1 MNNFYFQLPTEVYFG
16 KGQISHLGESIKK
29 YGDNVLLVYGGGSI
43 KKTGLYDTVINIFKE
58 NNIKWTELSGVE
70 PNPKI
75 DTVRKGAKLCKENGI
90 QAILAVGGGSTIDC
104 AKVTA
109 AAAKYDGDA
118 WDLVLNSSLI
128 KDALPIFTVVTLS
141 ATGSE
146 MDRGAVISNMETN
159 DKVAAFSTLFYPKV
173 SILDP
178 QYTFSV
184 PQNQTA
190 AGVADIMSHA
200 FEKYFTRVRTAYV
213 QDRVGEAMIKTCI
226 HYGPI
231 AYNDPENYEARAN
244 LMWAAC
250 LAIDGV
256 TWRGNEVMSTCHI
269 IEHQLS
275 AYYDV
280 THGVG
285 LAILTPRW
293 MRYILNEQTVYKFVE
308 YGVNVWGID
317 PNKDKFEIANEAIK
331 KTEELFKSMNIPYTL
346 RVIGIGEEKLEIMA
360 QKGSKG
366 LQNAF
371 WPLDEKDV
379 LEILKMCL

>member
-29 YGDNVLLVYGGGSI
+29 YGNKVLLVYGGGSI
-43 KKTGLYDTVINIFKE
+43 KRAGLYDTVINIFKE
-58 NNIKWTELSGVE
+58 NSIEWIELGGVE

-75 DTVRKGAKLCKENGI
+75 DTVRKGVELCKENGI

-104 AKVTA
+104 CKVTA
-109 AAAKYDGDA
+109 AGAKYDGDA
-118 WDLVLNSSLI
+118 WDLVLNSALI
-128 KDALPIFTVVTLS
+128 KDALPIFAVVTLS

-178 QYTFSV
+178 QYTYTV
-184 PQNQTA
+184 PKSQTA

-200 FEKYFTRVRTAYV
+200 FEKYFTRVKTAYI
-213 QDRVGEAMIKTCI
+213 QDRVGEAMLKTCI

-231 AYNDPENYEARAN
+231 AYNEPENYEARAN

-293 MRYILNEQTVYKFVE
+293 MKYILNEQTVYKFVE

-317 PNKDKFEIANEAIK
+317 AKKDKFEIANEAIS
-331 KTEELFKSMNIPYTL
+331 KTEELFSLMNIPSTL
-346 RVIGIGEEKLEIMA
+346 REIGIGEEKLEIMA
-360 QKGSKG
+360 KKGSKG

-371 WPLDEKDV
+371 YPLDEKDV
-379 LEILKMCL
+379 LAILKMCL

>member
-29 YGDNVLLVYGGGSI
+29 YGSNVLLVYGGGSI

-58 NNIKWTELSGVE
+58 YDIEWTELSGVE

-75 DTVRKGAKLCKENGI
+75 DSVRKGAQICKEKNI
-90 QAILAVGGGSTIDC
+90 KAVLAVGGGSVIDC

-109 AAAKYDGDA
+109 AASKYDGDA
-118 WDLVLNSSLI
+118 WDLVVNSSLI

-146 MDRGAVISNMETN
+146 MDRGAVISYMESN
-159 DKVAAFSTLFYPKV
+159 DKVAAFSSLFYPKV

-178 QYTFSV
+178 EYTYTV
-184 PQNQTA
+184 PKNQTA

-200 FEKYFTRVRTAYV
+200 FEKYFTRVRGAYV
-213 QDRVGEAMIKTCI
+213 QDRVGEAMLKTCI

-231 AYNDPENYEARAN
+231 AYNEPENYEARAN

-256 TWRGNEVMSTCHI
+256 TWRGNEVTSTCHL

-275 AYYDV
+275 AYYDI

-285 LAILTPRW
+285 LAILTPNW
-293 MRYILNEQTVYKFVE
+293 MKYILNEQTVYKFVE

-317 PNKDKFEIANEAIK
+317 KNKDDFEIANEAID
-331 KTEELFKSMNIPYTL
+331 KTKALFDSMNIPSTL
-346 RVIGIGEEKLEIMA
+346 RQVGIGEEKLEIMA
-360 QKGSKG
+360 KKGSKG

-371 WPLDEKDV
+371 YPLDEQDV
-379 LEILKMCL
+379 LNILKMCL

>member
-109 AAAKYDGDA
+109 AAAKYDGEA

-178 QYTFSV
+178 QYTYSV
-184 PQNQTA
+184 PKNQTA

-213 QDRVGEAMIKTCI
+213 QDRVGEAMLKTCI
-226 HYGPI
+226 HYGPV
-231 AYNDPENYEARAN
+231 AYNEPENYEARAN

-256 TWRGNEVMSTCHI
+256 TWRGNEVMSSCHI

-317 PNKDKFEIANEAIK
+317 PKKDKFEIANEAIK
-331 KTEELFKSMNIPYTL
+331 KTEELFELMNIPSTL
-346 RVIGIGEEKLEIMA
+346 REIGIGEEKLEIMA
-360 QKGSKG
+360 KKGSKG
-366 LQNAF
+366 LENAF
-371 WPLDEKDV
+371 YPLYEKDV

>member
-16 KGQISHLGESIKK
+16 KGQICHLGESIKK
-29 YGDNVLLVYGGGSI
+29 YGSKVLLVYGGGSI
-43 KKTGLYDTVINIFKE
+43 KKTGLYDTVTSIFRE
-58 NNIKWTELSGVE
+58 NNIEWLELAGVE
-70 PNPKI
+70 PNPRI
-75 DTVRKGAKLCKENGI
+75 DTVRKGAALCKAHGI
-90 QAILAVGGGSTIDC
+90 QAVLAVGGGSTIDC
-104 AKVTA
+104 SKMTA

-118 WDLVLNSSLI
+118 WDLVLNSNLI

-159 DKVAAFSTLFYPKV
+159 DKMAVFSSLFYPKV

-178 QYTFSV
+178 EYTYSV
-184 PQNQTA
+184 PKTQTA

-200 FEKYFTRVRTAYV
+200 FEKYFTRVRSAYI
-213 QDRVGEAMIKTCI
+213 QDRVGEAMLKTCI

-231 AYNDPENYEARAN
+231 AYNEPNNYEARAN

-275 AYYDV
+275 AYYDI

-285 LAILTPRW
+285 LAILTPVW
-293 MRYILNEQTVYKFVE
+293 MKYILNEETVYKFVE

-317 PNKDKFEIANEAIK
+317 PKKDRFDIANEAINNTK
-331 KTEELFKSMNIPYTL
+331 ALFDSMNIPPTL
-346 RVIGIGEEKLEIMA
+346 SELGIGEENLEIMA
-360 QKGSKG
+360 KKGSKG
-366 LQNAF
+366 LENAF
-371 WPLDEKDV
+371 YPLYEEDV
-379 LEILKMCL
+379 LKILKACL